1 MRAESYR
8 AWRSLAQRSLSGALA
23 RLGGCAT
30 VAPVDRT
37 LGRRLIAALVVLT
50 LLGTPAAAQEAPA
63 ETNEPSE
70 AAPTHVL
77 PTHVLPGPT
86 PAAEPVRDYWPLLAA
101 GIGVVAGGLAG
112 ARLANLEAERWEA
125 MPDGTANRQ
134 QQIDAWNT
142 WTVAGSVAATVG
154 VGLVVLWGTIRL
166 SQASAAPVGP

>member
-8 AWRSLAQRSLSGALA
+8 AWRSAAQRGVSGTLA

-30 VAPVDRT
+30 VAAVDPT

-50 LLGTPAAAQEAPA
+50 LLGAPAAAQEAPA

-70 AAPTHVL
+70 AAPAHVL
-77 PTHVLPGPT
+77 PEPT

-134 QQIDAWNT
+134 QQIDAWKT

-166 SQASAAPVGP
+166 SQASVAPVRP

>member
-1 MRAESYR
+1 M
-8 AWRSLAQRSLSGALA
+8 
-23 RLGGCAT
+23 
-30 VAPVDRT
+30 DRT
-37 LGRRLIAALVVLT
+37 LRRRLIAALVVLT
-50 LLGTPAAAQEAPA
+50 LLGTPVAAQEAPA

-70 AAPTHVL
+70 AAPA
-77 PTHVLPGPT
+77 HVLPGPT
-86 PAAEPVRDYWPLLAA
+86 PATEPVRDYWPLLAA

-166 SQASAAPVGP
+166 SQASAAPAGP

>member
-1 MRAESYR
+1 M
-8 AWRSLAQRSLSGALA
+8 
-23 RLGGCAT
+23 
-30 VAPVDRT
+30 
-37 LGRRLIAALVVLT
+37 GRRLIATLVVLT

-70 AAPTHVL
+70 AAPV
-77 PTHVLPGPT
+77 HVLPGPT
-86 PAAEPVRDYWPLLAA
+86 PPEEPVRDYWPLLAA

-125 MPDGTANRQ
+125 MPDGTADRQ

-154 VGLVVLWGTIRL
+154 IGLIVLWGTIRL

>member
-8 AWRSLAQRSLSGALA
+8 AWRCAAQRAQRGVSGALA

-30 VAPVDRT
+30 VAAVDRT

-70 AAPTHVL
+70 TAPA
-77 PTHVLPGPT
+77 HVLPGPT
-86 PAAEPVRDYWPLLAA
+86 PPAEPVRDYWPLLAA

-112 ARLANLEAERWEA
+112 ARLANLEAERWQA

-166 SQASAAPVGP
+166 SQASAAPARP

>member
-1 MRAESYR
+1 MPCLSHALGSARWLRYRRA
-8 AWRSLAQRSLSGALA
+8 
-23 RLGGCAT
+23 
-30 VAPVDRT
+30 VDRS
-37 LGRRLIAALVVLT
+37 LGRRLIAALVVVT
-50 LLGTPAAAQEAPA
+50 LLGTPAVAQEAPA

-70 AAPTHVL
+70 DAPVHA
-77 PTHVLPGPT
+77 LPGLSP
-86 PAAEPVRDYWPLLAA
+86 PPEPVRDYWPLLVT

-154 VGLVVLWGTIRL
+154 IGLIVLWGTIRL
-166 SQASAAPVGP
+166 SQASAAPARP